1 MNRTLEKLTILSD
14 AAKYDASCSSSGS
27 KRANHNK
34 GLGNSDGTGIC
45 HSYTEDGRC
54 VSLLKIL
61 FTNHCIYDC
70 AYCVSRRSNDVRRAA
85 FTVEEVVDLT
95 INFYR
100 RNYIEGLFLS
110 SGIFKSAD
118 YTMERLVRVAKTL
131 RQQHSF
137 NGYIHL
143 KAIPGASP
151 ELLHEAGLYS
161 DRLSVNIE
169 IPSETSLKK
178 VAPEKNYPDIITP
191 MNYLSDEKDRYQ
203 DDKKHIRKTPLFL
216 PAGQST
222 QLIVGASPESDL
234 QILHLADGLYKQQRL
249 KRVYYSGY
257 VPIATDNRVPLL
269 KAPPLV
275 RENRVYQADWLL
287 RFYRFS
293 VDEIVSEA
301 HPNLDLEVDPKV
313 SYALRNPE
321 KFPVDINKAD
331 YEMILRVPGIGV
343 KSAMKIVKSRVHQ
356 RLNLDHLQRMGV
368 ALKRARFFITCP
380 GSQHQHKDYEA
391 SRLRQMILSS
401 ESAARQSPQLSLFG

>member
-34 GLGNSDGTGIC
+34 GLGNSDGMGIC

-131 RQQHSF
+131 RQQHRF

-293 VDEIVSEA
+293 VEEIVSEA

-313 SYALRNPE
+313 S
-321 KFPVDINKAD
+321 
-331 YEMILRVPGIGV
+331 
-343 KSAMKIVKSRVHQ
+343 
-356 RLNLDHLQRMGV
+356 
-368 ALKRARFFITCP
+368 
-380 GSQHQHKDYEA
+380 
-391 SRLRQMILSS
+391 
-401 ESAARQSPQLSLFG
+401 